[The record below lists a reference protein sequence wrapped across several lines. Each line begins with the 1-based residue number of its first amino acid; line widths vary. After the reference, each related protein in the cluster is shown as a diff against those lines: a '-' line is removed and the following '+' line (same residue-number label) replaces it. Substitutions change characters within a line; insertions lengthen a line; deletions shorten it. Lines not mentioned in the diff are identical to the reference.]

1 MSIENST
8 KSSGT
13 HDLVASPIPS
23 PCTNT
28 AGAAQD
34 QTPAP
39 VGNLNIDAEIVE
51 IADCLAKQL
60 RRCQAYSLGWLLK
73 AGAYLQETKHELEPG
88 EWTQIFL
95 SGRLPLGLRSA
106 QTLARIANN
115 AALSNAKNLAGL
127 PTAISTLDELAGL
140 DPAFIEQAIR
150 EGKIRPE
157 MAAATAKVFV
167 RELTQQHH
175 QQQHS

>member
-13 HDLVASPIPS
+13 HDLVASPIPTTS
-23 PCTNT
+23 PSTTT
-28 AGAAQD
+28 AGAAPD

-39 VGNLNIDAEIVE
+39 AGSLNIDAEIVE

-60 RRCQAYSLGWLLK
+60 RQCQANSLGWLLK
-73 AGAYLQETKHELEPG
+73 AGAYLRETKHELEPG

-95 SGRLPLGLRSA
+95 SGRLPLGLRTA
-106 QTLARIANN
+106 QTLARIADN
-115 AALSNAKNLAGL
+115 AALSNANNLACL
-127 PTAISTLDELAGL
+127 PTSISALDELACL
-140 DPAFIEQAIR
+140 DSALIEQAIR

-157 MAAATAKVFV
+157 MTAAKAKAFV
-167 RELTQQHH
+167 RQQS
-175 QQQHS
+175 QKQQHS